1 MNLFYEKIANLAV
14 NYAVGVKKDQR
25 VFVVG
30 PVVAQELF
38 QAIYAEIIKAG

>member
-1 MNLFYEKIANLAV
+1 MISTFYEKIAKLAV

-38 QAIYAEIIKAG
+38 QAIYAEVF